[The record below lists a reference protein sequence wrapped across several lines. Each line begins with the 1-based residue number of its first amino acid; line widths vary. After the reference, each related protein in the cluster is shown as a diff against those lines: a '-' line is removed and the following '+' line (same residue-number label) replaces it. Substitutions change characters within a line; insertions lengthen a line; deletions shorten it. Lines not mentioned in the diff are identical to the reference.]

1 MFNKKKEDNMNKE
14 IVVLK
19 RTQFIGHKP
28 SYYVEKVAKTLE
40 EATRYQ
46 VALEQLNDDKA
57 ITYTL
62 FNEVGQFPNVSKTT
76 RNASEREL
84 GIPQRAEDMTR

>member
-1 MFNKKKEDNMNKE
+1 MFNKKKEDKMNKE
-14 IVVLK
+14 IVVLR

-28 SYYVEKVAKTLE
+28 SYYVEKVAKTLD

-76 RNASEREL
+76 REKEL

>member
-1 MFNKKKEDNMNKE
+1 MLF
-14 IVVLK
+14 
-19 RTQFIGHKP
+19 R
-28 SYYVEKVAKTLE
+28 SYYVEKVAKTLD

-62 FNEVGQFPNVSKTT
+62 FNEVGQFNVERIEKVE
-76 RNASEREL
+76 SEVR
-84 GIPQRAEDMTR
+84 T